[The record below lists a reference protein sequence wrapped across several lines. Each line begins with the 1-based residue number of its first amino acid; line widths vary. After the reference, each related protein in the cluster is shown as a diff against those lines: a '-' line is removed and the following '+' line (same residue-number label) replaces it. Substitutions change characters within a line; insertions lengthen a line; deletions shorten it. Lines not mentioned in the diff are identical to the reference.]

1 MSYQQFV
8 DIKVTLDRN
17 EFQANETISG
27 EVFVKNHSPIHLDIE
42 NIQIKLSI
50 KHQGKGETDEI
61 TLDYYSINDY
71 KKISRGQ
78 TISSTFTF
86 KPVFNVSF
94 IGENMTQTVLLSTKV
109 DIKKES
115 EKLLRKE
122 KLSDF
127 KIGGYLKGLISPDFY
142 HETPILII
150 KGNSAYKFKKTSGSI
165 KPGIKKAQTIL
176 FFGLI
181 VTGITSAIIYSQLSR
196 LEVFYIFLSIYVILC
211 GIVYFYK
218 IQPSLAIGAINY
230 KLESLNENSYQT
242 NLRLKKRTNTI
253 QHINCQLIGKE
264 KVTYD
269 NGSSR
274 STTINTFYKGEKTK
288 VTPINISSFK
298 SKLPNESLPISIKNN
313 DFEIMWYLKLEVLT
327 RNNKRIE
334 GKDLILIDFEK
345 LI

>member
-8 DIKVTLDRN
+8 DIKVTLEKN

-61 TLDYYSINDY
+61 TLDYYSINSY
-71 KKISRGQ
+71 KKISKGQ

-86 KPVFNVSF
+86 EPVFNVSF
-94 IGENMTQTVLLSTKV
+94 IGENMTQTILLTTKV

-127 KIGGYLKGLISPDFY
+127 KIGGYLKGLIRPDFY

-150 KGNSAYKFKKTSGSI
+150 KGDTSYKFKKTSGSI

-181 VTGITSAIIYSQLSR
+181 ITGIISAIAYSQLHR
-196 LEVFYIFLSIYVILC
+196 FEVFYIFLSIYVIIC
-211 GIVYFYK
+211 GVVYFNK
-218 IQPSLAIGAINY
+218 IKPSQAIGEINY
-230 KLESLNENSYQT
+230 KLEAVDENFYLIS
-242 NLRLKKRTNTI
+242 LRLKKRTNTI
-253 QHINCQLIGKE
+253 QYINCQLIGKE

-269 NGSSR
+269 NGSNR
-274 STTINTFYKGEKTK
+274 STVTNTFYKGNKTK
-288 VTPINISSFK
+288 VSTINISSFK
-298 SKLPNESLPISIKNN
+298 SSFPKKSLPKSIKNN
-313 DFEIMWYLKLEVLT
+313 DFEIMWHLKLEVLT
-327 RNNKRIE
+327 KVNKRIE
-334 GKDLILIDFEK
+334 GEDLILIDYEK
-345 LI
+345 SL

>member
-8 DIKVTLDRN
+8 DIKVTLDKN

-27 EVFVKNHSPIHLDIE
+27 EVFIKNHSPIHLDIE

-61 TLDYYSINDY
+61 TLDYYSINDCE
-71 KKISRGQ
+71 KISKGQ
-78 TISSTFTF
+78 TIASAFTF
-86 KPVFNVSF
+86 KPVYNVSF
-94 IGENMTQTVLLSTKV
+94 IGENMTQTVLLTAKV

-115 EKLLRKE
+115 EKQLRKE

-127 KIGGYLKGLISPDFY
+127 KIGGYLKGLIRPDFY
-142 HETPILII
+142 HEIPILLI
-150 KGNSAYKFKKTSGSI
+150 KGNSTYKFKKTSGSI

-181 VTGITSAIIYSQLSR
+181 ITGIISAIIYSQLGR
-196 LEVFYIFLSIYVILC
+196 LEVFYVFLSIYAILC

-230 KLESLNENSYQT
+230 KLEALDEHYYQT
-242 NLRLKKRTNTI
+242 NFRLKKRTNTI

-274 STTINTFYKGEKTK
+274 STSIKTFYEGEKTK

-298 SKLPNESLPISIKNN
+298 SKFPEESLPISIKNN
-313 DFEIMWYLKLEVLT
+313 DFEIIWYLKIAVYT

-334 GKDLILIDFEK
+334 GEDLILIDFEK
-345 LI
+345 LL